1 MRPCSSGKR
10 VETHG
15 GAAGRPANLAGAMSR
30 DRRPG
35 NMKSGSKSG
44 SLSAPCNQLGA
55 TTRTRQ
61 RADRVRMTKL
71 APLAALLAATPL
83 AAQAPGDLP
92 EFDERTLVFE
102 VQVPVNVVGRS
113 GESVRDL
120 TREDF
125 KLLDEGEVQEI
136 SGFQVVDLDLL
147 APDDRRVIDRSHGLP
162 SAVRRHFLLL
172 FDLTFSA
179 PTAVAR
185 ARLAA
190 RDFVLHEMH
199 ATDLAAVAVH
209 TAESGSQMLVTF
221 TPDRAQLARAI
232 ATLGNPRLLKLV
244 TKDPLGFLIDAP
256 EPAIAA
262 ALDASGVDQSIA
274 EMERSV
280 DAYLRVIGNQMA
292 RYERSFARGRISS
305 WADALQD
312 LGKIL
317 GSVEGRKH
325 VILFSEG
332 FDGRLLFGRQPD
344 FFDEDMQREI
354 RAIEDGRYA
363 EVDTDDRYGNTQL
376 QVLVDQMLREFS
388 RANAVIHAVDISGL
402 RADLPE
408 ERRARTV
415 GRDALFYIANE
426 TGGGFHEDA
435 NDFGEELREVLASSS
450 VTYLL
455 SFEPSD
461 PGEPGGQRRITV
473 RARAPKGSQISHRM
487 GYVTPRPYG
496 DLHPME
502 KRLLASDL
510 IATAT
515 ETDGLGVDVLAAP
528 FRAAADEAYIPV
540 IIEVGGDG
548 LLDTHE
554 ASHLPV
560 EIYAYVTDDRFRMRD
575 FFSQVVTLDLAG
587 RLDAFANTGLKYYG
601 HLNLGPGK
609 YLVRVLAR
617 NAVTG
622 RTGVATVEL
631 DVPAFADGRP
641 VLLPPF
647 FLEEPGSWFLVRE
660 QPGDR
665 YARTTVYPFTVNGE
679 PYVPSAVP
687 LLPLSGNSAGAE
699 LCLVGYNLGA
709 GELTLQATLTDAA
722 GVTVAGGALGLRERT
737 VTGIP
742 GLDKLVAAFR
752 PTGLEPGDYTLR
764 VAVTD
769 QANQATSNSIPLK
782 VLN

>member
-1 MRPCSSGKR
+1 MKPAPSSASRNQPGARPSLA
-10 VETHG
+10 HG
-15 GAAGRPANLAGAMSR
+15 SR
-30 DRRPG
+30 
-35 NMKSGSKSG
+35 
-44 SLSAPCNQLGA
+44 L
-55 TTRTRQ
+55 
-61 RADRVRMTKL
+61 
-71 APLAALLAATPL
+71 ALLAGLLGAMPV
-83 AAQAPGDLP
+83 AAQAPEELP
-92 EFDERTLVFE
+92 EFDERAFVFE
-102 VQVPVNVVGRS
+102 VQVPVNVVARN
-113 GESVRDL
+113 GESVRGL

-125 KLLDEGEVQEI
+125 QLLDQGKVQEM
-136 SGFQVVDLDLL
+136 SGFQVVDLELL
-147 APDDRRVIDRSHGLP
+147 APDDRRVIDTSHGLP

-179 PTAVAR
+179 PTAIAR
-185 ARLAA
+185 ARVAA
-190 RDFVLHEMH
+190 QDFVLNEMH
-199 ATDLAAVAVH
+199 ATDLGAVAVH
-209 TAESGSQMLVTF
+209 TAESGSQLLVTF

-244 TKDPLGFLIDAP
+244 TRDPLGFLIDVP
-256 EPAIAA
+256 SPAISA
-262 ALDASGVDQSIA
+262 ALDAGGVNQSIT

-280 DAYLRVIGNQMA
+280 ESYLRVIGNQMA

-305 WADALQD
+305 WADTLQEM
-312 LGKIL
+312 GRIL

-376 QVLVDQMLREFS
+376 QVLVDQMLREFG

-408 ERRARTV
+408 ERRARIV

-435 NDFGEELREVLASSS
+435 NDFGAELREVLTSSN

-455 SFEPSD
+455 SFVPSD
-461 PGEPGGQRRITV
+461 PGEPGEDRRITV
-473 RARAPKGSQISHRM
+473 RARAPRGSKVSHRM

-515 ETDGLGVDVLAAP
+515 ETDDLRIDVLAAP
-528 FRAAADEAYIPV
+528 FRAAANEAYVPV
-540 IIEVGGDG
+540 LVEIGGAG
-548 LLDTHE
+548 LLDAHE
-554 ASHLPV
+554 APHLPV
-560 EIYAYVTDDRFRMRD
+560 EIYAYVTDDRSRMRD
-575 FFSQVVTLDLAG
+575 FFSRVVTLDLTG
-587 RLDAFANTGLKYYG
+587 REDAFANTGLKYYG
-601 HLNLGPGK
+601 HLNLGPGV

-622 RTGVATVEL
+622 STGVATVEL
-631 DVPAFADGRP
+631 DVPAFDDGRP
-641 VLLPPF
+641 ALLPPF

-660 QPGDR
+660 QPGDQ

-687 LLPLSGNSAGAE
+687 LLPLSADSNGENGAE
-699 LCLVGYNLGA
+699 LCLVGYNLA
-709 GELTLQATLTDAA
+709 PGELTLQAALIDAE
-722 GVTVAGGALGLRERT
+722 GETVAGGALSLRERT

-742 GLDKLVAAFR
+742 GLDKLVAAFQ

-769 QANQATSNSIPLK
+769 QANRATSNTIPLK